1 MQARLGYQNAGIVSQ
16 AGNFKLPVG
25 TPRVATKAMTQ
36 GIGALGRLGRLA
48 KSGTMLGALEFLLDP
63 TMTNQY
69 EDQEMQLIN
78 NPDIENYGYGED
90 DFNLETPL
98 FDDGSS
104 IRDLLDS
111 GDYTMDEILGALGVQ
126 HGNRQEHTTQRT
138 NEI

>member
-111 GDYTMDEILGALGVQ
+111 GDYTMDEILGALGV
-126 HGNRQEHTTQRT
+126 
-138 NEI
+138 